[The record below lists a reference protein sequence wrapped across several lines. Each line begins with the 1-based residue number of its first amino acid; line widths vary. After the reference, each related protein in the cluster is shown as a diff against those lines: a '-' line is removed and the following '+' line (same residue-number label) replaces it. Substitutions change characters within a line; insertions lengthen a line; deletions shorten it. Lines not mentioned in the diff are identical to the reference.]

1 MLPAIII
8 IIIITSM
15 INIVLKLV
23 VKYNRLLIFNLS
35 VNIYI

>member
-23 VKYNRLLIFNLS
+23 VKYNRQLIFNLS